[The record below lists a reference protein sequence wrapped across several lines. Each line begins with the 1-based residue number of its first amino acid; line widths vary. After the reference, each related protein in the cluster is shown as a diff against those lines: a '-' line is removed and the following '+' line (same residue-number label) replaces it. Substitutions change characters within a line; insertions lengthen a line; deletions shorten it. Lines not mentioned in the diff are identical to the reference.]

1 MSDHEDRTDNDME
14 NRPEERVSIWSVRPR
29 VKNVFYVLF
38 CTFVLGIVSLEALD
52 LVRMIDGAAV
62 DIRFTLDKVRV
73 AYRGLGETAA
83 PAIMVTVPATMAITE
98 VLELIMVLSQGL
110 YDRFRRAR
118 EKTRKEKE
126 KTRKE
131 GLDEGLEKGRQGE
144 TALQS
149 KWENWNRL
157 RLEAEERGEPFDV
170 PPPTLEDRE

>member
-14 NRPEERVSIWSVRPR
+14 DRPEERVSIWSVRPR

-118 EKTRKEKE
+118 EKTRKEGSE
-126 KTRKE
+126 AN
-131 GLDEGLEKGRQGE
+131 Q
-144 TALQS
+144 A

-170 PPPTLEDRE
+170 PPPTREDRE

>member
-14 NRPEERVSIWSVRPR
+14 DRPEERVSIWSVRPR

-98 VLELIMVLSQGL
+98 VLESIMVLSQGL

-118 EKTRKEKE
+118 EKTRKEGSE
-126 KTRKE
+126 AN
-131 GLDEGLEKGRQGE
+131 Q
-144 TALQS
+144 A

-170 PPPTLEDRE
+170 HPPTREDRE

>member
-83 PAIMVTVPATMAITE
+83 PAIMVIVPATMAITE

-110 YDRFRRAR
+110 YDRFRRER

-126 KTRKE
+126 KMREE
-131 GLDEGLEKGRQGE
+131 GFEANQAR
-144 TALQS
+144 
-149 KWENWNRL
+149 WENWNRL

-170 PPPTLEDRE
+170 PPPTREDRE

>member
-14 NRPEERVSIWSVRPR
+14 DRPEERVSIWSVRPR

-98 VLELIMVLSQGL
+98 VLESIMVLSQGL
-110 YDRFRRAR
+110 YEQVQKMKKGK
-118 EKTRKEKE
+118 EKMRKEM
-126 KTRKE
+126 RKE
-131 GLDEGLEKGRQGE
+131 GSEANQ
-144 TALQS
+144 A

-170 PPPTLEDRE
+170 PPPTREDRE

>member
-14 NRPEERVSIWSVRPR
+14 DRSEERVSIWSVRPR

-98 VLELIMVLSQGL
+98 VLESIMVLSQGL
-110 YDRFRRAR
+110 YEKVQKMKKAR
-118 EKTRKEKE
+118 EKMRKEM
-126 KTRKE
+126 RKE
-131 GLDEGLEKGRQGE
+131 GSEANQ
-144 TALQS
+144 A

-170 PPPTLEDRE
+170 PPPTREDRE